1 MKRRFL
7 WLVAMG
13 GLVWLY
19 LRRGARRPQPVDLVP
34 PAGDP
39 AEELRRKLDEK
50 DRGAGEPESHLATP
64 EEPVDVE
71 PPHTDPP
78 EPVEPSAPAPPSAPV
93 VTEELDARRQEIHER
108 ARSAADEMH
117 GTSSD

>member
-1 MKRRFL
+1 
-7 WLVAMG
+7 VALA

-19 LRRGARRPQPVDLVP
+19 LRRGARRPQPVDRVP
-34 PAGDP
+34 PADDP

-50 DRGAGEPESHLATP
+50 DRGAGEAESHLATP
-64 EEPVDVE
+64 EPQVDVE

-78 EPVEPSAPAPPSAPV
+78 EPVEPSAPGEPEQPSAPV

-108 ARSAADEMH
+108 ARSAADEMR